1 MRRASLSSILLI
13 PTICTTIL
21 SCLPSANAYIPA
33 QAVNDTSRLNLT
45 DASTIFISWVLP
57 AGVYRGAVYVVT
69 LKQGGYELI
78 DRSYQLEADVP
89 TGGQT
94 SGALVHFTESTMGP
108 NVSTNTPW
116 IAYISCDVNET
127 NASQEDGTS
136 RSNTSETG
144 GLIFRYIHI
153 SP

>member
-1 MRRASLSSILLI
+1 
-13 PTICTTIL
+13 
-21 SCLPSANAYIPA
+21 
-33 QAVNDTSRLNLT
+33 
-45 DASTIFISWVLP
+45 
-57 AGVYRGAVYVVT
+57 VYVVT